1 MVYYRNVK
9 RAGERYLNMSINQ
22 TSITKADCLKAAKSL
37 RAWEEDDFI
46 DEDPM
51 ALLAWRVL
59 GFPSGEEFK
68 VNDVFNRLADL
79 IDPDRAAV
87 WDF

>member
-1 MVYYRNVK
+1 
-9 RAGERYLNMSINQ
+9 
-22 TSITKADCLKAAKSL
+22 
-37 RAWEEDDFI
+37 
-46 DEDPM
+46 M

-68 VNDVFNRLADL
+68 VNDVFNRLADF